1 MAPRFP
7 EVAMPTSVPVAV
19 TPEAS
24 VRIAELGLQA
34 AVDRMVDYARQHFP
48 ELERIEIVL
57 HERFELGDQPGLAV
71 DACSRRPFDPAD
83 PTDRELDRWM
93 VREFPPRVLEHLILC
108 YRPGVPHA
116 G

>member
-1 MAPRFP
+1 
-7 EVAMPTSVPVAV
+7 VAV

-24 VRIAELGLQA
+24 ACIAALGIQS
-34 AVDRMVDYARQHFP
+34 AVDRMVEYARQHFP
-48 ELERIEIVL
+48 ELERIEVVL

-71 DACSRRPFDPAD
+71 EAYSRRPFDPAD
-83 PTDRELDRWM
+83 PTDRDLDRWM
-93 VREFPPRVLEHLILC
+93 VREFPSSVLEHLILC